1 MTIYKRNFDENKH
14 TYFLIKAQKVFI
26 KYMKKTTEKV
36 GNIKNKSDSELI
48 KAQKVFI
55 KYMKKTT
62 EKVGNIKN
70 KTDSELKKKKQ
81 KQKQEKKNTHT
92 HTHKKEGFQCL
103 YALIILT
110 DSIYRKDEKYYPI
123 VFLEKYY
130 FIEDINFL

>member
-1 MTIYKRNFDENKH
+1 
-14 TYFLIKAQKVFI
+14 
-26 KYMKKTTEKV
+26 MKKTTEKV

-92 HTHKKEGFQCL
+92 HTKKKAFNV
-103 YALIILT
+103 YMH
-110 DSIYRKDEKYYPI
+110 
-123 VFLEKYY
+123 
-130 FIEDINFL
+130 

>member
-1 MTIYKRNFDENKH
+1 MTIYKRNFDENKR
-14 TYFLIKAQKVFI
+14 TYFSIKAQKVFI
-26 KYMKKTTEKV
+26 KYMKKTTEV
-36 GNIKNKSDSELI
+36 GNMKNKSDSELI

-55 KYMKKTT
+55 KYMKIT

-70 KTDSELKKKKQ
+70 KSDSELQKKAKTKTSKKKK
-81 KQKQEKKNTHT
+81 KTHT
-92 HTHKKEGFQCL
+92 HTHTKEGFQCS

-130 FIEDINFL
+130 FIEGINFA